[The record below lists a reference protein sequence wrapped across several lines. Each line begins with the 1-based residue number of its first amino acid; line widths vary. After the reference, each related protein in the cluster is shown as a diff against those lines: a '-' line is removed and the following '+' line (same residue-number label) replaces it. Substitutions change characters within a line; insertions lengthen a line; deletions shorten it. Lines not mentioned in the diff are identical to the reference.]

1 MIARS
6 LGKEVGSGRNQS
18 TNPMVP
24 QRREAL
30 VHPSLCVCIAE
41 DQVEGDEGE
50 EAEEDGPLDDM
61 AGL

>member
-1 MIARS
+1 
-6 LGKEVGSGRNQS
+6 
-18 TNPMVP
+18 MVP